1 MDVTLIFFCHT
12 LEKISWFQ
20 MSSLYPLPTVLFFY
34 VVLVLSTYS
43 ETTGITLRDFLN
55 LTHRYSMISPQTQIM
70 VTVSLKS
77 VMPPGVTD
85 DMMDTFS
92 SPTPHLGMLYLSLE
106 TPG

>member
-12 LEKISWFQ
+12 LEKISRFQ

-55 LTHRYSMISPQTQIM
+55 LTHQYSMISPQPQIM
-70 VTVSLKS
+70 VTVSPKS
-77 VMPPGVTD
+77 VTPPGVTD

-92 SPTPHLGMLYLSLE
+92 SPTPCLGMLYLSLE